1 MKIFDTHTHYDDA
14 KFDALDGGDRKKTVK
29 EVFDGGIGYI
39 TGMGVDI
46 ATSRMALELAGSFE
60 HFYAACGVHPENI
73 NVGDDPDEVIAEIE
87 KLLDDPKAVAVGEI
101 GLDYYWEEN
110 PPRQVQKLWFEKQL
124 VLAEKKKL
132 PAVIHDREAHG
143 DCFDIIRRHPGVR
156 AVFHCYSGSP
166 EMARQLTELGCYISF
181 TGNVTYKNS
190 LKLWESIKAV
200 PTDKIMIETDCPY
213 MAPVPLRGK
222 INDSRNLVYV
232 VKKGAELLGMDEQ
245 KFIDLTTENALRFYG
260 LQ

>member
-14 KFDALDGGDRKKTVK
+14 KFDSIDGGDRLKTIK
-29 EVFDGGIGYI
+29 EVFDGGVGYI

-46 ATSRMALELAGSFE
+46 ATSKRALEFAESFE
-60 HFYAACGVHPENI
+60 HFYAAFGVHPENI
-73 NVGDDPDEVIAEIE
+73 NIDDDPDEVIAEIE
-87 KLLDDPKAVAVGEI
+87 KLLSHPKAVAVGEI

-110 PPRQVQKLWFEKQL
+110 PPREIQKLWFEKQL
-124 VLAEKKKL
+124 GLAEKKKL

-143 DCFDIIRRHPGVR
+143 DCFEIISRHPNVR

-166 EMARQLTELGCYISF
+166 EMARQLAGRGCYISF

-200 PTDKIMIETDCPY
+200 PTDRIMIETDCPY
-213 MAPVPLRGK
+213 MSPAPVRGK
-222 INDSRNLVYV
+222 TNDSRNLVYV
-232 VKKGAELLGMDEQ
+232 VKKGAELLGMSEED
-245 KFIDLTTENALRFYG
+245 FIDLTTENALRFYG